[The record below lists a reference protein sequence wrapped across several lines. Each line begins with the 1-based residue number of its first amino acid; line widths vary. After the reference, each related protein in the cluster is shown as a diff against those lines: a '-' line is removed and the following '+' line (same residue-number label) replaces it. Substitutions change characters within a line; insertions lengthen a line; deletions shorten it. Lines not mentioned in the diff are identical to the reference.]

1 MKWHVPIHGV
11 ASILSLCIAAGNVWP
26 QSGDGL
32 SLEQFR
38 QELAER
44 DRVIINLLH
53 RVDTLEKRLTREDGE
68 STGDSPALASAP
80 GATRLPQPGHQSGGL
95 DIDELAAERALER
108 SLVQEGTLL
117 LGPGQLEI
125 GLGSVYSRSERRFPT
140 LATVDGDT
148 YVAEIRQ
155 DADVFEWNTGI
166 RLGLPLDSQLDL
178 SIPYRSLRADS
189 QVRVDGVLRSAEG
202 RSGSGMGDITIG
214 LATRLLTE
222 KSWRPNLVGRLEW
235 LTGTGEDEDGDLALG
250 GGTEALGLQLSASW
264 RRDPVVFLLSG
275 GYTNYY
281 EGDNLLPG
289 DRAELSMGAALAVSP
304 ESALIFSV
312 DQDVS
317 DEFELNGV
325 ELPGTDRHS
334 ALFTVSASTILGRGV
349 LLRLIAGIGL
359 TEDAPD
365 YQLGV
370 SLPVRVDIF

>member
-1 MKWHVPIHGV
+1 MKRHVPIHLIACV
-11 ASILSLCIAAGNVWP
+11 LSVCIAAGNAWA
-26 QSGDGL
+26 QSDDGL
-32 SLEQFR
+32 SREQFR
-38 QELAER
+38 EELAER
-44 DRVIINLLH
+44 DRIIINLLH
-53 RVDTLEKRLTREDGE
+53 RVETLEKRLAREDGE
-68 STGDSPALASAP
+68 SPRDAPALASAP
-80 GATRLPQPGHQSGGL
+80 GATRLPEPGHQSGGL

-117 LGPGQLEI
+117 LGPGHLEI
-125 GLGSVYSRSERRFPT
+125 GVGSVYSRSERRFPA
-140 LATVDGDT
+140 LVTVDGDT
-148 YVAEIRQ
+148 YVGEIKQ

-166 RLGLPLDSQLDL
+166 RLGLPLGSQLDL
-178 SIPYRSLRADS
+178 SIPYRSLSTDS
-189 QVRVDGVLRSAEG
+189 QVRVDGLLRTAEG

-222 KSWRPNLVGRLEW
+222 KSWRPNLVGRLGW
-235 LTGTGEDEDGDLALG
+235 LTGTGEDDDGDLALG

-281 EGDNLLPG
+281 AGDNLLPG
-289 DRAELSMGAALAVSP
+289 DRAELSMGAALAISP